1 MKAFLISGDRSGSG
15 KTSITLAIA
24 AALAKRWTVQ
34 TFKVGMDYIDPSYL
48 TGVTGRPCRNLDS
61 FVMNHDELTAVFDH
75 ACIGADIAVIEG
87 VRGLYE
93 GAESITDT
101 GSTASIAKHFQLP
114 VILVIDARSI
124 TRSAAALLYG
134 FMKFDPDVQIA
145 GVILNNVRGEK
156 HIRKA
161 TEAIQH
167 YCKIPV
173 IGAIPRVDNLDLTM
187 RHLGLV
193 PFEEGLKDQPFL
205 DRVSSI
211 VEMICSHLDLDALL
225 SLSREMK
232 DSLHTPGLFVSGD
245 LHHRAKIAIARDEA
259 FNFYYADLFSLI
271 EARGYDIEYFSPVH
285 GDLPDADGYILGGGY
300 PEYYGRELAD
310 NQSMMEDL
318 RKAAAEGRPI
328 FAECGG
334 LMYLCREIQ
343 VLQDFSGLSA
353 GTSFRMADVLPARCT
368 IPKKRVVTYVS
379 GKTTPDFPF
388 SAKKPLPVKGHAFH
402 YSTVH
407 PDNGIT
413 YGYELDRGF
422 GIDATHD
429 GMVQH
434 KVVGSYTHI
443 HPVPSRD
450 LLYSFLSACQS
461 DSSIE

>member
-24 AALAKRWTVQ
+24 AALAKRCTVQ

-61 FVMNHDELTAVFDH
+61 FVMNRDEMTAVFNH
-75 ACIGADIAVIEG
+75 ACIGADIAIIEG

-93 GAESITDT
+93 GADSIADI
-101 GSTASIAKHFQLP
+101 GSTASIAKHFHVP
-114 VILVIDARSI
+114 IILVIDARSI

-134 FMKFDPDVQIA
+134 FMKFDPDVQIV

-161 TEAIQH
+161 TEAIRH
-167 YCKIPV
+167 YCNIPV

-211 VEMICSHLDLDALL
+211 VEMICSHLDIDALL

-232 DSLHTPGLFVSGD
+232 SSLHIPDLFASVEQ
-245 LHHRAKIAIARDEA
+245 HHRERIAVARDEA

-271 EARGYDIEYFSPVH
+271 EARGYNIVYFSPIH
-285 GDLPDADGYILGGGY
+285 GVLPDADGYILGGGY

-310 NQSMMEDL
+310 NQSMMEDI
-318 RKAAAEGRPI
+318 RTAAGDERPI
-328 FAECGG
+328 LAECGG
-334 LMYLCREIQ
+334 LMYLCREID

-353 GTSFRMADVLPARCT
+353 GTSFKMADVLPARCT

-379 GKTTPDFPF
+379 GKTTPNFPF
-388 SAKKPLPVKGHAFH
+388 AEKPLPVKGHAFH

-407 PDNGIT
+407 PDKGST
-413 YGYELDRGF
+413 FGYELDRGF

-429 GMVQH
+429 GMVLN

-443 HPVPSRD
+443 HPVPSRN
-450 LLYSFLSACQS
+450 LLYSFLSACLS
-461 DSSIE
+461 DSSI

>member
-1 MKAFLISGDRSGSG
+1 MKGFLISGDRSGSG

-48 TGVTGRPCRNLDS
+48 TGVTGRACRNLDS
-61 FVMNHDELTAVFDH
+61 FVMNPDELSAVFDH
-75 ACIGADIAVIEG
+75 ACMGADIAIVEG

-93 GAESITDT
+93 GAESIGDI

-114 VILVIDARSI
+114 IILVIDARSI
-124 TRSAAALLYG
+124 TQSAAALLMG
-134 FMKFDPDVQIA
+134 FMQFDHDIRIA

-161 TEAIQH
+161 TEAIH
-167 YCKIPV
+167 HFCHVPV

-232 DSLHTPGLFVSGD
+232 APDRIPDLFAVSG
-245 LHHRAKIAIARDEA
+245 LSHQGTIGIARDEA

-271 EARGYDIEYFSPVH
+271 ESQGFEIEYFSPVH
-285 GDLPDADGYILGGGY
+285 DVLPDADGYWFGGGY
-300 PEYYGRELAD
+300 PEYYGRELEE
-310 NQSMMEDL
+310 NQSMIEDI
-318 RKAAAEGRPI
+318 RNAARDHRPVI
-328 FAECGG
+328 AECGG
-334 LMYLCREIQ
+334 LMYLCREIRIM
-343 VLQDFSGLSA
+343 QDFSGLSA
-353 GTSFRMADVLPARCT
+353 GTVFQMADVLPARCT
-368 IPKKRVVTYVS
+368 IPKKRIVTYVS
-379 GKTTPDFPF
+379 GTTTPDFPF
-388 SAKKPLPVKGHAFH
+388 ESNKAVPVKGHAFH

-407 PDNGIT
+407 PDEGVSF
-413 YGYELDRGF
+413 GYELVRGF

-429 GMVQH
+429 GIVRH
-434 KVVGSYTHI
+434 RVVGSYTHI
-443 HPVPSRD
+443 HPVPSSA
-450 LLYSFLSACQS
+450 LLYSFLSACKADPLS
-461 DSSIE
+461 